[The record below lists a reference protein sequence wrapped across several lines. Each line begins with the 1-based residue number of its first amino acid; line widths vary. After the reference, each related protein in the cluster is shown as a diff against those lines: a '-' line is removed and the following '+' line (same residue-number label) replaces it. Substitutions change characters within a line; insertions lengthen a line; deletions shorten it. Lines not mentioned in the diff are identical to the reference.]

1 MGDEDDGSQQWS
13 STSSEESDEESLG
26 ESERFPDST
35 YTSREEGRA
44 KTRKHG
50 RILSYYGQG
59 LARGRRVR
67 MVPERNEAV
76 ASERGAET
84 DRDQT
89 TTASSIEGTVNA
101 AHQQGGQI
109 TLRDGST
116 AVEGIEEEKE
126 ERGVSAQSVSP
137 ADSYRGDQAE
147 LGTESVPGLD
157 SAITSTIIVPVPT
170 ADCAPKNAFGSP
182 SRAPLGEIESYRPKG
197 SAHALPDGSALG
209 GLLDYQADAGDSADG
224 GEDSSAS
231 VTLTGS
237 RSGSNEV
244 PRFD

>member
-1 MGDEDDGSQQWS
+1 MGDIDDDSRQWS

-35 YTSREEGRA
+35 YTSGEEGRA
-44 KTRKHG
+44 DTRQHG

-126 ERGVSAQSVSP
+126 ERGVSAQSVSL

-157 SAITSTIIVPVPT
+157 SAMQKQRQLT
-170 ADCAPKNAFGSP
+170 
-182 SRAPLGEIESYRPKG
+182 RPIYG
-197 SAHALPDGSALG
+197 CTMM
-209 GLLDYQADAGDSADG
+209 LLMC
-224 GEDSSAS
+224 
-231 VTLTGS
+231 LH
-237 RSGSNEV
+237 
-244 PRFD
+244 

>member
-1 MGDEDDGSQQWS
+1 
-13 STSSEESDEESLG
+13 
-26 ESERFPDST
+26 
-35 YTSREEGRA
+35 
-44 KTRKHG
+44 
-50 RILSYYGQG
+50 
-59 LARGRRVR
+59 

-126 ERGVSAQSVSP
+126 ERGVSAQSVSL

-231 VTLTGS
+231 DTLTGS
-237 RSGSNEV
+237 RSGGSEV
-244 PRFD
+244 PIFD